1 MQIITGKTGTNHV
14 TAEDDRAL
22 HAGTF
27 GCGTYILNVGTQ
39 LAATVKTAN
48 EIELADGELVIQGT
62 HARIRHG
69 DKETVTFDN
78 GTTGYNRIDLVVAR
92 YKKVADTE
100 NVEIVVIK
108 GDSTPGTPTVPNYT
122 GGQIL
127 EGAELAEEP
136 LYTVRFTGVNIESV
150 TRVVPVLTGLN
161 DIYRKNEVY
170 NKSETYNK
178 GELYTK
184 AEINNTVSGINVGLD
199 DLSNLMNGNI
209 NSIEDVNVIAAT
221 NQANIS
227 SVKASMTSL
236 KSTLM
241 SESLT
246 LKATNLDTLT
256 EAIKSAFS
264 KFASQIPFN

>member
-14 TAEDDRAL
+14 TAADDRAL

-27 GCGTYILNVGTQ
+27 GCGTYILNVGSY

-48 EIELADGELVIQGT
+48 EIELADGELIMQGT
-62 HARIRHG
+62 HARIRQG

-100 NVEIVVIK
+100 TVETAVIK
-108 GDSTPGTPTVPNYT
+108 GDSTPGTPAVPNYT
-122 GGQIL
+122 GGRIL

-150 TRVVPVLTGLN
+150 TRVVPILTGLE

-170 NKSETYNK
+170 NKGETYNK

-184 AEINNTVSGINVGLD
+184 AEINSTVAGINLEID
-199 DLSNLMNGNI
+199 DLSGLISGNMNA
-209 NSIEDVNVIAAT
+209 IEAASA
-221 NQANIS
+221 QAEDNKSNIS
-227 SVKASMTSL
+227 GIKTSLQSL
-236 KSTLM
+236 KSVFM

-246 LKATNLDTLT
+246 LKANNLDTLI
-256 EAIKSAFS
+256 EELKRAFS
-264 KFASQIPFN
+264 SFASQIPFN

>member
-27 GCGTYILNVGTQ
+27 GCGVYILNVGSM
-39 LAATVKTAN
+39 LAPTVKTAN
-48 EIELADGELVIQGT
+48 EIELADGDLVMQGT
-62 HARIRHG
+62 HARIRYG
-69 DKETVTFDN
+69 DKETVLFDN

-92 YKKVADTE
+92 YKKTADVET
-100 NVEIVVIK
+100 VEIAVIK
-108 GDSTPGTPTVPNYT
+108 GDSTPGTPAVPNYT
-122 GGQIL
+122 GGRIL

-170 NKSETYNK
+170 NKSETYSK
-178 GELYTK
+178 GEVYTK
-184 AEINNTVSGINVGLD
+184 TEINNTISGINVELD
-199 DLSNLMNGNI
+199 DLSSLTQGNI
-209 NSIEDVNVIAAT
+209 HSIEDVD
-221 NQANIS
+221 
-227 SVKASMTSL
+227 VKAVNNQTDISNIKTSLQSL
-236 KSTLM
+236 KSTFA

-246 LKATNLDTLT
+246 LKATSLNTLI
-256 EAIKSAFS
+256 EELKRVFS
-264 KFASQIPFN
+264 SLASQIPFN